1 MTTTTPR
8 LIQIGRQ
15 MPQLEAALE
24 ARYAVHRLAD
34 EADPAAFLKAQG
46 HSFTGL
52 VTSAAIGVD
61 KSVIEAL
68 PQLKVISSFG
78 VGLDKI
84 DVAAATAQGVQVG
97 YTPEV
102 LTDCVADLAFGL
114 LIDAAR
120 QIAAGDRFVRRGAWE
135 SGKYP
140 MTTRVSGKKL
150 GIFGMGRIGSTIARR
165 SSGFDMSVRYTNRHP
180 VPGSAHTFEPSLIEL
195 ARWSDF
201 LVIAAAGGAATHH
214 LVNQA
219 VLQALGPKGF
229 LINVA
234 RGSVIDEAALV
245 QALADGTIA
254 GAGLDVF
261 EDEPRVPAALRQMDQ
276 VVLLPHVASGTHE
289 TRQAM
294 ADRVIENLEA
304 FFAGRPLVS
313 QAN

>member
-1 MTTTTPR
+1 MTTTTEPR
-8 LIQIGRQ
+8 LLQIGRQ
-15 MPQLEAALE
+15 MPQLEAALA

-34 EADPAAFLKAQG
+34 EADPAAFLKTQG
-46 HSFTGL
+46 HHFNAL

-61 KSVIEAL
+61 NSVIEAL

-84 DVAAATAQGVQVG
+84 DVAFAGARGVQVG

-180 VPGSAHTFEPSLIEL
+180 VAGSPLQFGAVARQPPVGAPTPTGSAMRSAKEITDPDGKPSAPPRAWPAMPSTEG
-195 ARWSDF
+195 
-201 LVIAAAGGAATHH
+201 AGPCLDVHDAGAAS
-214 LVNQA
+214 N
-219 VLQALGPKGF
+219 
-229 LINVA
+229 
-234 RGSVIDEAALV
+234 
-245 QALADGTIA
+245 
-254 GAGLDVF
+254 
-261 EDEPRVPAALRQMDQ
+261 
-276 VVLLPHVASGTHE
+276 
-289 TRQAM
+289 
-294 ADRVIENLEA
+294 
-304 FFAGRPLVS
+304 
-313 QAN
+313 

>member
-1 MTTTTPR
+1 MTTTTPH

-34 EADPAAFLKAQG
+34 EGDPAAFLQAQG
-46 HSFTGL
+46 HRFTGL

-84 DVAAATAQGVQVG
+84 D
-97 YTPEV
+97 
-102 LTDCVADLAFGL
+102 
-114 LIDAAR
+114 AAR

-135 SGKYP
+135 SGKFP
-140 MTTRVSGKKL
+140 MTTRVSGKRL

-165 SSGFDMSVRYTNRHP
+165 SSGFDMSVRYTNRNP
-180 VPGSAHTFEPSLIEL
+180 VPGSPHAFEPSLIEL

-214 LVNQA
+214 LVNRA

-234 RGSVIDEAALV
+234 RGSVIEETALV

-261 EDEPRVPAALRQMDQ
+261 EDEPRVPEALRQMEQ